1 MHANVNRVCKNTT
14 MFLLCQL
21 FKEFL
26 VVPKSYLLIRID
38 ENACFYGVFV
48 NSHINKLQDED
59 VA

>member
-14 MFLLCQL
+14 MFLLSQL

-59 VA
+59 VV